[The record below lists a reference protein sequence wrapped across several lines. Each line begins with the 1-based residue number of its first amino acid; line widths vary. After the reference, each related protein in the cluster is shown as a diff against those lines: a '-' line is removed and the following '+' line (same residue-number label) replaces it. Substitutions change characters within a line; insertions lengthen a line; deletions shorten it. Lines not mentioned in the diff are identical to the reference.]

1 MTRDKERKSSVV
13 EVQMV
18 RGMIRRSLY
27 VAPALVAALWI
38 WNGSEWALSGAVG
51 LAMTLVN
58 LLLAARII
66 GSVAENTPRLLLPA
80 AMVALT
86 LGLAV
91 LTGITFALKAMDVVY
106 FPVTGITLVG
116 THLLLV
122 LWEGAGAYKVDTK
135 NAQIQAQKT

>member
-1 MTRDKERKSSVV
+1 
-13 EVQMV
+13 MV
-18 RGMIRRSLY
+18 RRMLSRSLY
-27 VAPALVAALWI
+27 VAPVLVVGLWLAG
-38 WNGSEWALSGAVG
+38 GSLWALSGAAG
-51 LAMTLVN
+51 IGMTLLN
-58 LLLAARII
+58 LFIAGRII

-91 LTGITFALKAMDVVY
+91 LTGIAFALKAADLVY

-122 LWEGAGAYKVDTK
+122 LWEGAGAYKLDANNTSVH
-135 NAQIQAQKT
+135 AQKT

>member
-1 MTRDKERKSSVV
+1 MV

-18 RGMIRRSLY
+18 RRMFSRSLY
-27 VAPALVAALWI
+27 VAPVLIAGLWLLQ
-38 WNGSEWALSGAVG
+38 GSLWAVSGAAG
-51 LAMTLVN
+51 IAMTLLN
-58 LLLAARII
+58 LFIAGRII

-91 LTGITFALKAMDVVY
+91 LTGIAFALKASDLVH

-122 LWEGAGAYKVDTK
+122 LWEGAGAYKVDPK
-135 NAQIQAQKT
+135 NTVQVQKT